1 MEDDLK
7 SASKLSPG
15 DGLASVQSLT
25 AGVPQMMDSPNA
37 PGSTMTNTDGTEM
50 NRSQRRMKQRIAS
63 DKDKK

>member
-1 MEDDLK
+1 MEDELK
-7 SASKLSPG
+7 AASKFSPG

-37 PGSTMTNTDGTEM
+37 PGSMMTNTDGTEM